1 MDYSDCMFSCF
12 LLSNFS
18 ACLEVSLTSGTSW
31 NTPRHQA
38 TAITTPRL
46 EAKVAIAGSCKR
58 WSNAFRRFAQLEGW
72 NMCFIRLI
80 LDWWSKPWMEN
91 IELTWR
97 TCSSFVCIYG
107 CFLKWWYPTT
117 MGFSYW
123 KWSFGVFW
131 GYHHLRK
138 HPYKYVTICVYIYIY
153 IPGLQDHTKWLA
165 CSCNNMIH
173 VWRIPDPITGKVW
186 SRLDFL
192 YTLCLEDHPM

>member
-80 LDWWSKPWMEN
+80 LGWWSKPWMEN

-138 HPYKYVTICVYIYIY
+138 HPYKYVTICVYIYVVLSDIQWHLLHGWNTLAVTGTF
-153 IPGLQDHTKWLA
+153 IMPKW
-165 CSCNNMIH
+165 
-173 VWRIPDPITGKVW
+173 GKQVPRRCVGCGW
-186 SRLDFL
+186 LP
-192 YTLCLEDHPM
+192 TLVAELG